1 MTATLPAS
9 GRQQGLLSE
18 HSDIIC
24 GVPLDAPAGGLFVG
38 RDDDCERL
46 ARLLGLDVPD
56 GSAPEGSQPR
66 SGMVV
71 LSGDAGI
78 GKTRLLSEVADRA
91 AAQGWRVLVGH
102 CLGEAG
108 SSLPY
113 LPFTEMLGRLEATA
127 PEQVDAVVASHPHLA
142 RLFPSRRRGGG
153 LDDAG
158 TLDRADLVEA
168 VHAALEDLA
177 QQGPVLVVV
186 EDVHW
191 ADQSSRDLLSL
202 MFTRGFDGPVSLVAS
217 YRSDD
222 LHRRHPLRA
231 TLAHWAR
238 LASVQRVDLAPLADR
253 HVRELV
259 RGLGGTALGE
269 SEVQAVVD
277 RAEGNAFFAEELA
290 AASALGHPGSTEDL
304 SRLLLVRFEQLGPA
318 GQQVVRM
325 AAAAGRQVSHRLLA
339 CVVGLAD
346 TDLDLA
352 VRDAVEHHVL
362 VPTDTGGYAF
372 RHALLAETVYDDLLP
387 GERVRAHERYA
398 AALAHDPSLGTWADL
413 ARHALAAG
421 DREQAL
427 DASVRA
433 GDAAMSVG
441 GPEEA
446 WRHFKQ
452 ALALLPD
459 DHPSADAVT
468 IRAAGAAT
476 STGRAY
482 KALELLQDR
491 VSRRPEGA
499 DGTARAELLGVV
511 ATTARLTDSPLDT
524 LAVTKEALGLLRP
537 EDPTALRARLLAAHM
552 QVLADRGR
560 DVEAQRVG
568 DEAITLAEQADL
580 RDVADEVRVV
590 LAKVRER
597 TGNPQE
603 SQQALERILADPA
616 LHGTPAETRAL
627 HHLGSL
633 HHRVGR
639 LSEALGVYRR
649 GAAQARA
656 QGREWAPYALENRL
670 LAGIVAYEIGD
681 WALAEEVL
689 APDGGEAPLMARA
702 LLDAALLYVAAGRGD
717 TTSLDVV
724 ARVRRWWETESMI
737 ALLSASSAI
746 DLHGSA
752 GDLSAAIAVHD
763 EVVELLSRVWR
774 PRFQAQLRLSALLL
788 GQLAGHAATAA
799 GTQRRELLARGEE
812 LAEVARL
819 VWQES
824 EPTGNDGPEA
834 RAWVAR
840 VEAELLRLRWLTGG
854 DPGQDALAEAWS
866 EAVARFD
873 AYGHAYETARSRA
886 RLAAVL
892 AAGGDPRADD
902 EAAAAH
908 EVASRLGARPLLEE
922 LRPLLRHGAGRAS
935 IRDTATRPGEHLTPR
950 EREILSLVALGRSN
964 KQIGTQLFISAK
976 TASVHVSNIMAK
988 LGATGRGEAV
998 AVARQRGLLD

>member
-1 MTATLPAS
+1 MTATLPAP

-56 GSAPEGSQPR
+56 GSPAHA
-66 SGMVV
+66 GMVV

-78 GKTRLLSEVADRA
+78 GKTRLLSEVAARA
-91 AAQGWRVLVGH
+91 TAQGWRVLVGH

-127 PEQVDAVVASHPHLA
+127 PEQVDAVVAAHPHLA

-177 QQGPVLVVV
+177 QHGPVLVVV

-202 MFTRGFDGPVSLVAS
+202 IFTRGFDGPVSLVAS

-304 SRLLLVRFEQLGPA
+304 SRLLLVRFEQLGPT

-325 AAAAGRQVSHRLLA
+325 AAAAGRQVSHRMLA
-339 CVVGLAD
+339 CVVGLPD
-346 TDLDLA
+346 TELDLA

-398 AALAHDPSLGTWADL
+398 AALADDPSLGTWADL

-421 DREQAL
+421 DRERAL

-491 VSRRPEGA
+491 VARRPEGMG
-499 DGTARAELLGVV
+499 DTARAELLGVV

-537 EDPTALRARLLAAHM
+537 DDPTALRATLLAAHT

-560 DVEAQRVG
+560 DVEAQRAG
-568 DEAITLAEQADL
+568 DEAIALAEQADL

-616 LHGTPAETRAL
+616 LRGTPAATRAL

-633 HHRVGR
+633 HHRAGR
-639 LSEALGVYRR
+639 LAQALEVYQQ

-656 QGREWAPYALENRL
+656 TGREWAPYALECRML
-670 LAGIVAYEIGD
+670 GGIVAYEIGD
-681 WALAEEVL
+681 WVLAGEIL
-689 APDGGEAPLMARA
+689 APDGGEAPMMARA
-702 LLDAALLYVAAGRGD
+702 LLDSALLYVAAGRGD

-724 ARVRRWWETESMI
+724 AKVRRWWETESMVG
-737 ALLSASSAI
+737 LLSASAAI

-752 GDLSAAIAVHD
+752 GDLPAAVAVHD
-763 EVVELLSRVWR
+763 EVVALLSRVWR

-788 GQLAGHAATAA
+788 GQLGCHAATAA
-799 GTQRRELLARGEE
+799 GTERQELLVRGGQ

-819 VWQES
+819 VWEES
-824 EPTGNDGPEA
+824 AASGNDGPEA
-834 RAWVAR
+834 RAWAAR
-840 VEAELLRLRWLTGG
+840 VEAELLRLRWLTGD
-854 DPGQDALAEAWS
+854 DPGQDALVTAWT
-866 EAVARFD
+866 EAVARFET
-873 AYGHAYETARSRA
+873 YGHAYETARSRA

-892 AAGGDPRADD
+892 SAGGDGRADD

-908 EVASRLGARPLLEE
+908 DVAARLGARPLLDE
-922 LRPLLRHGAGRAS
+922 LRPLLRHGAGRVGA
-935 IRDTATRPGEHLTPR
+935 REAATRPGEHLTPR